1 MGTETE
7 VIEHTVV
14 VADATVT
21 AFGFGIPLV
30 AAVHNYWPE
39 LVRSFD
45 NASDMAK
52 APFNVP
58 TTSALYTEVQKIK
71 SQTPA
76 PPSVKVG
83 KLTGTFTQV
92 VKLTPIAP
100 AAANTHYKI
109 TVNGTAVDVVGSP
122 PQTPAD
128 VSLLL
133 ITAINAITDVTAA
146 AAGIDALL
154 VTSDTSNVVQQFTAV
169 SPNIIVQDQTAAPS
183 TLPLADLAA
192 IRQFDGDWYALLM
205 QTPGA
210 SAIASAAQWA
220 EAERVLYMADSSDS
234 AIPAAGSSDIAST
247 LAAAAYSRTAVWYH
261 PNQAEFLGGAVAG
274 AMLPKLPG
282 PATFANKGLAGVTMQ
297 AYDSNAR
304 QYLHEKN
311 ANFYVGI
318 KGLGFTRDGQAA
330 SGRYLDVMAAIDWFD
345 VQLEDRII
353 ILMRNNDVV
362 PYTTNGIELVR
373 SQIHGQILDGISL
386 GLIDGSQP
394 FSATAPAIET
404 IDPNLKAGRILP
416 DMRYTYR
423 LSGAIHKVRVVGTVQ
438 V

>member
-21 AFGFGIPLV
+21 AFGFGIPLI
-30 AAVHNYWPE
+30 ALTHNYWPE
-39 LVRSFD
+39 LVRTFE
-45 NASDMAK
+45 NASDLTK

-58 TTSALYTEVQKIK
+58 TTSSLYAEALKIK
-71 SQTPA
+71 SQIPA
-76 PPSVKVG
+76 PPSFKVG
-83 KLTGTFTQV
+83 KLSGTFTQV
-92 VKLTPIAP
+92 VKLTPLAP
-100 AAANTHYKI
+100 TSANTHYKVTI
-109 TVNGTAVDVVGSP
+109 NGTAVDVVASP

-128 VSLLL
+128 VSALL
-133 ITAINAITDVTAA
+133 ITAINAITDVTATSSSP
-146 AAGIDALL
+146 DSLL
-154 VTSDTSNVVQQFTAV
+154 VTSDTSSVTQQFTGISANLTV
-169 SPNIIVQDQTAAPS
+169 LDTTAAPS

-192 IRQFDGDWYALLM
+192 IRQADGDWYALVM

-210 SAIASAAQWA
+210 AAISSAAQWA
-220 EAERVLYMADSSDS
+220 EAERVLYMADSADS
-234 AIPAAGSSDIAST
+234 AIVSAGTTDIASV
-247 LAAAAYSRTAVWYH
+247 LMAAAYSRTAVWYH
-261 PNQAEFLGGAVAG
+261 PAQAEFLAAAVSG

-297 AYDSNAR
+297 AYDANTR
-304 QYLHEKN
+304 QNLHAKH
-311 ANFYVGI
+311 ANFYVSI
-318 KGLGFTRDGQAA
+318 KGLGFTRDGTAA

-353 ILMRNNDVV
+353 ALLRNNDVV

-373 SQIHGQILDGISL
+373 SQIHGQILDGITL

-423 LSGAIHKVRVVGTVQ
+423 LAGAIHKVRVVGVVQ

>member
-30 AAVHNYWPE
+30 AAVHSYWPE

-58 TTSALYTEVQKIK
+58 TTSSLYATVQKIK

-92 VKLTPIAP
+92 FKLTPLAP
-100 AAANTHYKI
+100 AAAATHYKI
-109 TVNGTAVDVVGSP
+109 TINGTAVDVTGSP
-122 PQTPAD
+122 PEVQAD
-128 VSLLL
+128 ISLKL
-133 ITAINAITDVTAA
+133 ITAINAITDVTAT
-146 AAGIDALL
+146 AAGADSLL
-154 VTSDTSNVVQQFTAV
+154 VTSDTSGVSQQFTAV
-169 SPNIIVQDQTAAPS
+169 SPNITVQDQTAAPS

-192 IRQFDGDWYALLM
+192 IRQADGDWYALIML
-205 QTPGA
+205 TPGA
-210 SAIASAAQWA
+210 AAISSAAQWA
-220 EAERVLYMADSSDS
+220 EAERVLYMADSADS
-234 AIPAAGSSDIAST
+234 AIPATGSSDIAST
-247 LAAAAYSRTAVWYH
+247 LMNAAYSRTAVWYH
-261 PNQAEFLGGAVAG
+261 PNQADYLAAAVSG

-304 QYLHEKN
+304 QYLHAKH
-311 ANFYVGI
+311 ANFYISI

-353 ILMRNNDVV
+353 ALMRNNDVI
-362 PYTTNGIELVR
+362 PYTTHGIELVR
-373 SQIHGQILDGISL
+373 AQIHGQILDGIAA
-386 GLIDGSQP
+386 GLIDGTQP
-394 FSATAPAIET
+394 YSSTAPAIET